1 MNNVIVLLL
10 QMHQTGTAATTGA
23 KFCTCFFKSC
33 HINPLLMA
41 AHTYRSRAMKTPQTT
56 AVMGRGR
63 RLHVAEL
70 NLTLATK
77 CFSRPAEL
85 LHKKTN
91 THLGTTVVK

>member
-1 MNNVIVLLL
+1 
-10 QMHQTGTAATTGA
+10 
-23 KFCTCFFKSC
+23 
-33 HINPLLMA
+33 
-41 AHTYRSRAMKTPQTT
+41 MKTPQTT